1 MAQSVEIPFVPYGN
15 KDQAEKKPGQNM
27 PVLTSRLQAFSALNS
42 SSWTGCVKSIS
53 KIKREIIF
61 LCQEGICIYKRL
73 LSIYGGLESQGI
85 AFETVVISLEIN
97 EPIVHTA

>member
-1 MAQSVEIPFVPYGN
+1 MMAQSVEIPFVPYGN

-61 LCQEGICIYKRL
+61 LCDIITTL
-73 LSIYGGLESQGI
+73 LSPRQKQDPKRIWEYGSR
-85 AFETVVISLEIN
+85 
-97 EPIVHTA
+97 